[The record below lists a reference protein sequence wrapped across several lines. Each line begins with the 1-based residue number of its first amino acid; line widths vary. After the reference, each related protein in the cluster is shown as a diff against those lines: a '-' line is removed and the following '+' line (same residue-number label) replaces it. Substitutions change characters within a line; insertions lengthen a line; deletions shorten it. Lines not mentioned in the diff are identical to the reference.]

1 MAILK
6 LFLHLP
12 VGNGGFSRKSVPIY
26 GPWCSDGMDFLSF
39 LVERFTGWNG
49 YRIVTP
55 ENRNEVISPD
65 FTHLP
70 SGPVTHLYSKLIQKM
85 NTPKNITK
93 HNHKSSQNIKQH
105 PKKKPDPKTTRS
117 NPRGLPFRRPL
128 ACRDGRGIGHRVKRG
143 PSPAPWCSDH
153 LKRIHHS

>member
-105 PKKKPDPKTTRS
+105 PKKKTWPENYPVKPPRPSIPPPARMQRWPWNRS
-117 NPRGLPFRRPL
+117 PGEAGPL
-128 ACRDGRGIGHRVKRG
+128 SGALV
-143 PSPAPWCSDH
+143 
-153 LKRIHHS
+153 